1 MNAVNSATAM
11 PFTSFEL
18 TLRRQGGVADVDV
31 TLELR
36 WEGEAGSITV
46 RRRDD
51 SQSATVQADRV
62 RTLWQQLE
70 ATGFWDSPAR
80 PRTPLARLGR
90 FFLGPS
96 AMDAMMTTVSASA
109 VIDGSRR
116 SAGFSVSSPPR
127 AEDARALEALRVIDR
142 FFSGRDSAD

>member
-1 MNAVNSATAM
+1 M

-18 TLRRQGGVADVDV
+18 TLRRTGGIAHVDV

-36 WEGEAGSITV
+36 WEGTAGSVTA
-46 RRRDD
+46 RRRGD
-51 SQSATVQADRV
+51 SQSTAADADRV
-62 RTLWQQLE
+62 QALWQRLD
-70 ATGFWDSPAR
+70 ATGFWDGGTQ

-90 FFLGPS
+90 FFLGPA
-96 AMDAMMTTVSASA
+96 AMDEITTTVSASA
-109 VIDGSRR
+109 MVDGRR
-116 SAGFSVSSPPR
+116 QSAGFSVSSPPR